1 MSSRKDIRQI
11 KCPSNDL
18 DCYSL
23 SPSQAPPPPY
33 SSSTSNSLTTTTST
47 VSTHSS
53 TSSPTDSSS
62 STTPTK
68 SPAVAAVS
76 SKSNAGPIAGG
87 VIGGVVL
94 LVLLVLGALL
104 YLRARKRNRTPPS
117 SEFLNSIKAGAPP
130 VLRLGSG
137 AEYTPTLSEKGGAY
151 THYPPCPPP
160 PFTPNPYTSSPMLDT
175 KFPDEIMVTDIPS
188 GRPSVEL
195 PLHPQRFSA
204 QHRPSTSIGSRRE
217 LWGSQGELSPVRL
230 SPANTD
236 SVLHFAPRF
245 SLDDDPP
252 PSQFSHSP
260 PSLHPLRRQPDPDT

>member
-18 DCYSL
+18 DCDAV
-23 SPSQAPPPPY
+23 SPSQAPPPPPPPVGY
-33 SSSTSNSLTTTTST
+33 SSTNTTATST
-47 VSTHSS
+47 VSIHSS
-53 TSSPTDSSS
+53 TSSHTDSSS

-76 SKSNAGPIAGG
+76 SKSNAGAIAGG

-94 LVLLVLGALL
+94 LVLLVLIALL

-151 THYPPCPPP
+151 THYPPCPPSA
-160 PFTPNPYTSSPMLDT
+160 FTPNPYRTSSPMLDT
-175 KFPDEIMVTDIPS
+175 KFPDEIM
-188 GRPSVEL
+188 
-195 PLHPQRFSA
+195 RFSA